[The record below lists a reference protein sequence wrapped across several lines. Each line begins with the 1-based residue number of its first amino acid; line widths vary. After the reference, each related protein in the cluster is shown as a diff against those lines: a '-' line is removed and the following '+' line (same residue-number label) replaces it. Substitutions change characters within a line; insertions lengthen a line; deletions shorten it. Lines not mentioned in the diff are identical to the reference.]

1 MDTEENGRRGLQP
14 ETPLNTEI
22 ESMSKQ
28 QAITLVH
35 VECDSPREYR
45 AIRNIC
51 AGYPHRAELR
61 YDGRIAVHDSQWFAR
76 LLASCSGRVIDERCE
91 VVPCAPSNAVRAE
104 VV

>member
-1 MDTEENGRRGLQP
+1 
-14 ETPLNTEI
+14 
-22 ESMSKQ
+22 MSKQ

-51 AGYPHRAELR
+51 AGYPHRAELLESGFR
-61 YDGRIAVHDSQWFAR
+61 SGWVRVLDTQWFTRLLSSVDGRVTQELVEA
-76 LLASCSGRVIDERCE
+76 
-91 VVPCAPSNAVRAE
+91 APAGALQAE